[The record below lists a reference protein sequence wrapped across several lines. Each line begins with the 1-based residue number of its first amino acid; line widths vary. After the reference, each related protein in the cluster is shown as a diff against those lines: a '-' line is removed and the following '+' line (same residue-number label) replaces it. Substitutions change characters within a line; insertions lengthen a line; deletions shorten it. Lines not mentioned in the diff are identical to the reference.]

1 MADILKTWQMYASQS
16 TLLLYFSIIFFK
28 FENDNRRHHRKSDK
42 CTHPHCHAFLAYSQS
57 PAFGL
62 KFCNSAL
69 LILTCYFTKW
79 GILSF
84 AQGKVILAV
93 MKQLKQLQIKP
104 RILKEKKSEAPTG
117 FEPMT
122 CYTGVMLYQLSYEA
136 YRVSIGIKAHCSA
149 VITRHIIEIPPDF
162 RN

>member
-16 TLLLYFSIIFFK
+16 TLLLYFSIIFLK

-104 RILKEKKSEAPTG
+104 RILKERKIWGSNRIRTHDLLYRCDALPTELWSLQG
-117 FEPMT
+117 
-122 CYTGVMLYQLSYEA
+122 Q
-136 YRVSIGIKAHCSA
+136 YRHQSPLFSCDHTTHNRNT
-149 VITRHIIEIPPDF
+149 TRF
-162 RN
+162 